1 MASRGLRCQVAATSV
16 IARPD
21 ARAAMVIIMHTHTST
36 KIAPLPSKITYIK
49 MDPEN
54 CIRNGFAN
62 GYPTH
67 SHFYA
72 ACNSRHEPS
81 MIPKA
86 LKFATLQKKMAPIP
100 PHT

>member
-1 MASRGLRCQVAATSV
+1 
-16 IARPD
+16 
-21 ARAAMVIIMHTHTST
+21 
-36 KIAPLPSKITYIK
+36 
-49 MDPEN
+49 MDPRR

-62 GYPTH
+62 GSPTH

-72 ACNSRHEPS
+72 ACTSRHQSS

-100 PHT
+100 PHEPISYVQPRPINAPRGL

>member
-1 MASRGLRCQVAATSV
+1 
-16 IARPD
+16 
-21 ARAAMVIIMHTHTST
+21 MHT
-36 KIAPLPSKITYIK
+36 KRIRKWVPFLIRKWVLLEYY
-49 MDPEN
+49 EN
-54 CIRNGFAN
+54 ID
-62 GYPTH
+62 PTH

-72 ACNSRHEPS
+72 ACTSRHQSS

>member
-1 MASRGLRCQVAATSV
+1 
-16 IARPD
+16 
-21 ARAAMVIIMHTHTST
+21 
-36 KIAPLPSKITYIK
+36 
-49 MDPEN
+49 MDPLN
-54 CIRNGFAN
+54 PIRNGFAN

-86 LKFATLQKKMAPIP
+86 LKIATLQKKMPPIP
-100 PHT
+100 PHTLASMADCMGGIYV

>member
-1 MASRGLRCQVAATSV
+1 
-16 IARPD
+16 
-21 ARAAMVIIMHTHTST
+21 
-36 KIAPLPSKITYIK
+36 
-49 MDPEN
+49 MDPRRS
-54 CIRNGFAN
+54 IRNGFAN
-62 GYPTH
+62 GRECAH

-72 ACNSRHEPS
+72 AWTSRHGFS

>member
-1 MASRGLRCQVAATSV
+1 
-16 IARPD
+16 
-21 ARAAMVIIMHTHTST
+21 
-36 KIAPLPSKITYIK
+36 
-49 MDPEN
+49 MDPSRR

-62 GYPTH
+62 GCSTH

-72 ACNSRHEPS
+72 AWTSRHEPS
-81 MIPKA
+81 MIPNA